1 MLGEVVATSE
11 SFWSRELGA
20 IRAWVRFGAVEGLYM
35 AAEDIESCAGDATV
49 AHVCTVLCL
58 LGVIIERGFV
68 GEALGTFVAHD
79 FSMARDLVM
88 GGV

>member
-20 IRAWVRFGAVEGLYM
+20 IRAWVRFGPVEGLYV
-35 AAEDIESCAGDATV
+35 AAEDIESSEGDATV
-49 AHVCTVLCL
+49 AHVCSVLCL
-58 LGVIIERGFV
+58 LGVIIKRGFV
-68 GEALGTFVAHD
+68 REALETFIAHD
-79 FSMARDLVM
+79 FSPTRDLIM